1 MKTRI
6 LIFFLAL
13 AFFPLKGVCQ
23 DSPTDG
29 STTITAG
36 GTSQVVFAA
45 NSNRR
50 YFEFQNISDTDMYIN
65 FGAAAVADS
74 NSFKI
79 AAGGGYV
86 NASNYC
92 PKGSITVI
100 CATTGKKFVSKQGG

>member
-6 LIFFLAL
+6 LIFFLAV
-13 AFFPLKGVCQ
+13 AFFPLTGVSQ
-23 DSPTDG
+23 DTPTDG
-29 STTITAG
+29 SATITAG

-45 NSNRR
+45 NSGRR

-74 NSFKI
+74 NSFKLVPG
-79 AAGGGYV
+79 AVYV

-92 PKGSITVI
+92 PKGSINVI
-100 CATTGKKFVSKQGG
+100 CATTGKKFVTKQGG